1 MMFGL
6 RVLTSLSLSQV
17 EITLQDVN
25 DNPPVFPT
33 DSLDITIQE
42 NISDGFRI
50 LQLTATDADE
60 VQTTAVTRDDGSS
73 RCVGGVCVAPPPERC
88 SARLIIITQ
97 DRGGLMFCDGIQ
109 TLELMS
115 SDLVSR

>member
-1 MMFGL
+1 MTIRIVNDVWTEG
-6 RVLTSLSLSQV
+6 VNVSVSLSQV

-25 DNPPVFPT
+25 DNPPVFPS

-60 VQTTAVTRDDGSS
+60 VHTTAVTRDD
-73 RCVGGVCVAPPPERC
+73 
-88 SARLIIITQ
+88 
-97 DRGGLMFCDGIQ
+97 
-109 TLELMS
+109 
-115 SDLVSR
+115 